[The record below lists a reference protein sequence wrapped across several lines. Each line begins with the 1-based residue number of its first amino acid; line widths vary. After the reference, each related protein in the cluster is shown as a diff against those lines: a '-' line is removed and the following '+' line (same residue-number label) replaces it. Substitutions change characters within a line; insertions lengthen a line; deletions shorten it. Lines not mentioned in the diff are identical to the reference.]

1 MSGCGAYLR
10 RLTTGLAGCA
20 LRRGEPIVAAVPS
33 WSASPS
39 PLCVATQP
47 RWRAC
52 YATAAPTL
60 NPLDQVA
67 IPEPETTPQGSQQYK
82 KKKKDPRFKFQE
94 KGVFG
99 ENLYTKGFSENLH
112 ISPHKLNDMVKVLRG
127 QSIHDAII
135 QCQMSVKKAAKLCEE
150 AIVECRKKAIDQ
162 NGVDPQKLLI
172 GELVIGSMF
181 WGAKAG
187 EGYGTCQPAG
197 SVAVPHHV
205 VSAALGSSQSGGVQ
219 GGTPQH
225 HTADVRWRAQTTV
238 VQGSSPISSPRPTP
252 SSLQRRDVGREGPV
266 PEAQLHACARAVRS
280 SAQVPLPPHDHDAG
294 RPGDGGAHARHPH
307 GRRASGEAA
316 CAADD
321 AGGRQDAGGDRC
333 MSTAPLR
340 GPLSA

>member
-1 MSGCGAYLR
+1 M
-10 RLTTGLAGCA
+10 
-20 LRRGEPIVAAVPS
+20 P
-33 WSASPS
+33 
-39 PLCVATQP
+39 P
-47 RWRAC
+47 R
-52 YATAAPTL
+52 P
-60 NPLDQVA
+60 
-67 IPEPETTPQGSQQYK
+67 
-82 KKKKDPRFKFQE
+82 
-94 KGVFG
+94 
-99 ENLYTKGFSENLH
+99 
-112 ISPHKLNDMVKVLRG
+112 
-127 QSIHDAII
+127 
-135 QCQMSVKKAAKLCEE
+135 QMSVKKAAKLCEE

-280 SAQVPLPPHDHDAG
+280 SAQVPLPPHG
-294 RPGDGGAHARHPH
+294 EDGKCGLVGSQPEHWAIFPEGQLHEERSSLLAHLNVTPALQIMMREDPEMEVRTRVIPMAAERAARRHARRTTP
-307 GRRASGEAA
+307 
-316 CAADD
+316 
-321 AGGRQDAGGDRC
+321 AGGKTLVEIGA
-333 MSTAPLR
+333 
-340 GPLSA
+340 

>member
-39 PLCVATQP
+39 PLCVAPQP

-172 GELVIGSMF
+172 DEMWVGKGQYLKRNSMHARGRSGVLHKYRSHLTIMMREDAEMEVRTRVIPM
-181 WGAKAG
+181 AA
-187 EGYGTCQPAG
+187 ERAARRHARRTTPAG
-197 SVAVPHHV
+197 GKTLVE
-205 VSAALGSSQSGGVQ
+205 
-219 GGTPQH
+219 
-225 HTADVRWRAQTTV
+225 
-238 VQGSSPISSPRPTP
+238 I
-252 SSLQRRDVGREGPV
+252 
-266 PEAQLHACARAVRS
+266 
-280 SAQVPLPPHDHDAG
+280 
-294 RPGDGGAHARHPH
+294 GA
-307 GRRASGEAA
+307 
-316 CAADD
+316 
-321 AGGRQDAGGDRC
+321 
-333 MSTAPLR
+333 
-340 GPLSA
+340 